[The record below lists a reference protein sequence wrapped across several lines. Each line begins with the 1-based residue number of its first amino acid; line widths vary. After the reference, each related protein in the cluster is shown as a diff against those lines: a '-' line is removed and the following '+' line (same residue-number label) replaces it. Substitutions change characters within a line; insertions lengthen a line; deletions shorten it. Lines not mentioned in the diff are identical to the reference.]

1 VCDSDISYYLSYLYL
16 NPESDRRP
24 DAQSGRDA
32 RGNGPGTMPGTQST
46 MRRAHPHEFGHLPPM
61 QFISAVWC
69 TWGELT
75 CARYSAPHVPRSL
88 VDTSPLRIHPPV
100 ACTETHSMPEQY
112 RAPALSRFAQC
123 VHASTPAATRTLP
136 TPAATTQQPN
146 GERERGREGVHE
158 NSWRAPPLT
167 CGSTAPLPP
176 PSPTVP
182 DLEHAP
188 PPCLH

>member
-1 VCDSDISYYLSYLYL
+1 M
-16 NPESDRRP
+16 P
-24 DAQSGRDA
+24 RDPNRDHA
-32 RGNGPGTMPGTQST
+32 PGTQST
-46 MRRAHPHEFGHLPPM
+46 MRRAHSHASGHLPSHAIHLCRLLVHPGGACM
-61 QFISAVWC
+61 RA
-69 TWGELT
+69 LH
-75 CARYSAPHVPRSL
+75 SAPHVPRSL
-88 VDTSPLRIHPPV
+88 VYTSPLRIHPPV

-146 GERERGREGVHE
+146 RERERERERGREGVHE

>member
-1 VCDSDISYYLSYLYL
+1 VCDSDISYYLSYLKIGC
-16 NPESDRRP
+16 RRTRKRTRCP
-24 DAQSGRDA
+24 GQW
-32 RGNGPGTMPGTQST
+32 GNGPGTMPGTQST
-46 MRRAHPHEFGHLPPM
+46 MRRAHPHESGHLPPM

-75 CARYSAPHVPRSL
+75 CARFSAPHVPRSL

-136 TPAATTQQPN
+136 TLAAATQQPK

-158 NSWRAPPLT
+158 NSWREPPLT